1 MKLSQLSL
9 ILGLGLVVSHALA
22 FAQPGRAMQ
31 WLRRFPRNVP
41 VGVFLML
48 LGTAW
53 FEWNL
58 MGETLEDIAHYKTLL
73 LVFFPVVG
81 VACCIYVTDYL
92 AVRGLTVV
100 LLLMAYVSCE
110 TARWHPSLWRDVITG
125 WAYVW
130 VLSALWLSVQPWRL
144 RDWLNWLTA
153 TESRFKLAAVLGLA
167 WGLFV
172 TALGLTVLR

>member
-153 TESRFKLAAVLGLA
+153 TESRFKLAAGLGLA

>member
-9 ILGLGLVVSHALA
+9 ILGLGMLLSHGWALL
-22 FAQPGRAMQ
+22 QPGAVTQ

-41 VGVFLML
+41 IGVFLML
-48 LGTAW
+48 LGTVW

-58 MGETLEDIAHYKTLL
+58 MSENLEDIAQYKNIL
-73 LVFFPVVG
+73 LVFFALLG
-81 VACCIYVTDYL
+81 AGCCFYATDYL

-100 LLLMAYVSCE
+100 LLLISFITCE
-110 TARWHPSLWRDVITG
+110 TARWHPSRWRDALTG
-125 WAYVW
+125 WAYLW
-130 VLSALWLSVQPWRL
+130 IFSALWLSVQPWRL
-144 RDWLNWLTA
+144 RDWINWLTA
-153 TESRFKLAAVLGLA
+153 SESRFKLAAIGGLV

>member
-9 ILGLGLVVSHALA
+9 IFGLGLVLSHGAAL
-22 FAQPGRAMQ
+22 AQPGRAMQ

-48 LGTAW
+48 LGTVW

-58 MGETLEDIAHYKTLL
+58 MNETLSDIAPYKNILL
-73 LVFFPVVG
+73 IFFPVVG
-81 VACCIYVTDYL
+81 VACCFFATDYL

-110 TARWHPSLWRDVITG
+110 TARWHPSLWRDAITG
-125 WAYVW
+125 RAYVW
-130 VLSALWLSVQPWRL
+130 VMSALWLSVQPWRL

-153 TESRFKLAAVLGLA
+153 SEGRFKAAACFGIA

>member
-9 ILGLGLVVSHALA
+9 LLGLGLAASHSLAL
-22 FAQPGRAMQ
+22 AQPGATTR
-31 WLRRFPRNVP
+31 WLRRFHRNVP

-48 LGTAW
+48 LGTVW

-58 MGETLEDIAHYKTLL
+58 MGETLEDIARYKNLL
-73 LVFFPVVG
+73 LIFFPIVG
-81 VACCIYVTDYL
+81 VGCCFYATDYL
-92 AVRGLTVV
+92 AVRGLSVV
-100 LLLMAYVSCE
+100 LLLLAYVTCE
-110 TARWHPSLWRDVITG
+110 TARWHASLWRDALTG

-130 VLSALWLSVQPWRL
+130 VLAALWLSVQPWRL

-153 TESRFKLAAVLGLA
+153 AEARLKLAAVAGIV

-172 TALGLTVLR
+172 AALGLTVLR